1 MTAALRG
8 LVALGIVFA
17 AALIL
22 GGMDRRDGVNTAQR
36 VSVTTERK
44 FNVKPVDR
52 IWINDPVCPVED
64 EPDAR
69 VNKRV
74 FYVEP
79 GETRCYW
86 KKAR

>member
-1 MTAALRG
+1 MRQLF
-8 LVALGIVFA
+8 VALGIALA

-22 GGMDRRDGVNTAQR
+22 GGMDRRDAVATYKHVAAAA
-36 VSVTTERK
+36 ERK
-44 FNVKPVDR
+44 ADVKPADR
-52 IWINDPVCPVED
+52 IWIADPVCPAED

-74 FYVEP
+74 FYLEP

-86 KKAR
+86 KRAQ